1 MSFLSARSLP
11 HGEVCILVV
20 LDEALFWLWCCD
32 PRCQN
37 VTLEA
42 LAAVWKKEKDKPFF
56 LVEYDQIHSYT
67 QNASAD
73 SEVQAGSD
81 ISLSHHGEHIREE
94 RTHRSATRPA

>member
-20 LDEALFWLWCCD
+20 LDEALLWLWCRD

-42 LAAVWKKEKDKPFF
+42 LAAVWKKEK
-56 LVEYDQIHSYT
+56 L
-67 QNASAD
+67 
-73 SEVQAGSD
+73 
-81 ISLSHHGEHIREE
+81 SLS
-94 RTHRSATRPA
+94 S